1 MIIRQATVNNII
13 QFGIYENGQ
22 IIARFETLSRAQA
35 YVDQVEAAELFKKLF
50 KIYQHDLCNHNR
62 TLHNQCKAKFI
73 DLNK

>member
-1 MIIRQATVNNII
+1 MIIRVANVNG
-13 QFGIYENGQ
+13 QQEFRVYEHGQ

-35 YVDQVEAAELFKKLF
+35 YVDQVEAAELFKTLF

-73 DLNK
+73 ALNK